1 MKKLIMSVAGLL
13 LGLGLASAQETIYSD
28 LIISEYVE
36 GSSNNKA
43 LEIYNGTAS
52 EVDLSAYSL
61 MKQTN
66 GEGDYKNEVKLTG
79 KLAAG
84 KTYVIVNTQASEEL
98 LALGDKV
105 ENSITAFNGNDA
117 IALFKSGTKI
127 DEVGEFDNPSD
138 EWGKDVTL
146 RRICGK
152 GPNATYDETE
162 WERLDMDDFSGLGS
176 HCAPDNEAPGIDY
189 LVSSQNKPT
198 ALEIHFDEI
207 VDQASAEIAANY
219 TISDGITVSAAAF
232 GTDSKTVTLT
242 TSAMTPNQ
250 EYVITINGVEDLSGN
265 VTENLADTFYF
276 AYKEVA
282 DVAALL
288 ELRDNYVDA
297 QKYRIAGELVITH
310 IQGINIYVQDKNCE
324 TTKGHSFVLYDKNE
338 TAIDGKAEVGD
349 VVEGATG
356 SLTIYNDLFEM
367 QYLDSACI
375 KLTGEKV
382 EPVATVAAIGDVI
395 GENLYHSALV
405 KFENVSFSETEDA
418 TFQASKTYQIEDADN
433 TIDFYTQTDK
443 TADFIGME
451 IPEGQGTII
460 GFVTIYKGNN
470 QISPRSKAD
479 IFPKESAV
487 EEGQS
492 VRFAA
497 YPNPTSGILNLD
509 VDADRC
515 NVRVFGI
522 SGMEVMNL
530 KSLGGK
536 TQLDLSKLAKGVYV
550 VEIQTAEGTS
560 RTKVVLK

>member
-13 LGLGLASAQETIYSD
+13 LGLGLASAQETTYSD

-43 LEIYNGTAS
+43 LEIYNGTGS
-52 EVDLSAYSL
+52 DVDLSAYSL

-66 GEGDYKNEVKLTG
+66 GAGEYKNEFKLEGT
-79 KLAAG
+79 LADG
-84 KTYVIVNTQASEEL
+84 KTYVIVNTQANEEMKA
-98 LALGDKV
+98 LADKV
-105 ENSITAFNGNDA
+105 ENTITAFNGDDA
-117 IALFKSGTKI
+117 IALFKSGAKI
-127 DEVGEFDNPSD
+127 DEVGEFNSTSK
-138 EWGKDVTL
+138 WGSDVTL

-152 GPNATYDETE
+152 GPKDTYDATE

-176 HCAPDNEAPGIDY
+176 HCVADYEAPGIDY
-189 LVSSQNKPT
+189 LVSSQNNLT
-198 ALEIHFDEI
+198 ALEIHFNEI
-207 VDQASAEIAANY
+207 VTQASAETVSNY
-219 TISDGITVSAAAF
+219 SISDGVTVSAAAF
-232 GTDSKTVTLT
+232 GTDFKTVTLT
-242 TSAMTPNQ
+242 TSAMTPNK
-250 EYVITINGVEDLSGN
+250 EYILTINGVEDQSGN

-338 TAIDGKAEVGD
+338 TAIDGNAEVGD
-349 VVEGATG
+349 VVKGATG
-356 SLTIYNDLFEM
+356 SLTIYNGLFEM

-375 KLTGEKV
+375 KLTGEKA
-382 EPVATVAAIGDVI
+382 EPVVTTTTIGDVI

-405 KFENVSFSETEDA
+405 RFENVSFSETEDA
-418 TFQASKTYQIEDADN
+418 AFQASKTYQIEDVDN

-443 TADFIGME
+443 TADFIGMD

-470 QISPRSKAD
+470 QVSPRSKAD
-479 IFPKESAV
+479 IFPQESAV
-487 EEGQS
+487 EEGRA

-497 YPNPTSGILNLD
+497 YPNPTSGILNLN
-509 VDADRC
+509 VEADRYD
-515 NVRVFGI
+515 VRVFGI
-522 SGMEVMNL
+522 GGMEVMNRKAL
-530 KSLGGK
+530 AGK
-536 TQLDLSKLAKGVYV
+536 AQLDLSKLAKGVYV
-550 VEIQTAEGTS
+550 VEIRTAEGTS
-560 RTKVVLK
+560 MAKVVLK